1 MHFLTKL
8 GFSPRSNDTYEVG
21 RIIILGCAIFLLIKK
36 LEQTFHGSKMNT
48 VAKNFKCCSSLYS
61 FSDGKTIK
69 NFFCSGASK
78 VFWSKFENRCKFNLL
93 DLEPNTQKSIMTVSF
108 LSLNITFCRQ
118 THSRWFQ
125 EWNNKYSKT
134 LVC

>member
-48 VAKNFKCCSSLYS
+48 VAKNFKCSLYS

-69 NFFCSGASK
+69 KTFF
-78 VFWSKFENRCKFNLL
+78 VQELQKFFDQNLRIGVNL
-93 DLEPNTQKSIMTVSF
+93 IF
-108 LSLNITFCRQ
+108 
-118 THSRWFQ
+118 
-125 EWNNKYSKT
+125 
-134 LVC
+134 